1 VIWVGERGADLVV
14 DARRDYEIP
23 MAIDVSIRGMTCG
36 GCVASL
42 KRVLARE
49 GLENVTVELGIA
61 HVPDDRVGDVDRVK
75 RAIENAG
82 FEVAS

>member
-1 VIWVGERGADLVV
+1 VIWVGEQGADLVV
-14 DARRDYEIP
+14 GARPHYEIP

-49 GLENVTVELGIA
+49 GLEAVTVELGVA
-61 HVPDDRVGDVDRVK
+61 HVPDDAVADLDRVK
-75 RAIENAG
+75 QAIAKAG